1 MKFIILWTISLTKQ
15 SEVFMTLVKSTGNK
29 KVNLDFNKEFI
40 NTFSQKIQSS
50 DITFINQTLKD
61 LHESDV
67 ANLIENLSNETRIK
81 LIELEEF
88 KIDPDIF
95 IELNESIQSEVL
107 QLLSSEAIINIVK
120 RLESDDSIK
129 ILENLETN
137 KKKLVLE
144 KLPPKDKFLLEEG
157 LSYPE
162 DSAARIM
169 QREFT
174 AVPSNWSVG
183 QTIDYLRE
191 NKDLPKEFLEI
202 FIVDNDFKPVGTVP
216 SSRVLRTSRDSKMNS
231 IMTEMPV
238 LISVN
243 MDKEE
248 VGHTFENYNLV
259 SAGVVNKENKL
270 VGMITADDVVTVV
283 QEEAEEDALR
293 LAGVGDEEITDSVV
307 IKTKRRFNW
316 LLLNLFTALLATWV
330 ISNFG
335 ASIEQMVALA
345 FLMPIVASMGGNAGM
360 QTLAVTIRAIAKKE
374 LSASNFN
381 RVVGK
386 EFIIGVLNGVI
397 FAIITAL
404 IVHFWF
410 KEISL
415 SLLIGVSMI
424 LNMIVAGLFGILVP
438 VSLKKMN
445 IDPALASSVFVT
457 TITDVIGFL
466 SFLGLGSYYFLN

>member
-1 MKFIILWTISLTKQ
+1 
-15 SEVFMTLVKSTGNK
+15 MTLVKSTGDK

-40 NTFSQKIQSS
+40 NTFSEKIQSS
-50 DITFINQTLKD
+50 DIKFINQTLKD

-67 ANLIENLSNETRIK
+67 ANLIENLSNETRTK

-88 KIDPDIF
+88 NIDPDIF

-107 QLLSSEAIINIVK
+107 QLLSTESIINIIK

-129 ILENLETN
+129 ILENLEKN
-137 KKKLVLE
+137 KKEVVLQ

-191 NKDLPKEFLEI
+191 NKDLPEEFLEI
-202 FIVDNDFKPVGTVP
+202 FIVDNEFKPVGTVP

-231 IMTEMPV
+231 IMKEMPV

-248 VGHTFENYNLV
+248 VGHTFESYNLI
-259 SAGVVNKENKL
+259 SAGVVNKDNKL

-293 LAGVGDEEITDSVV
+293 LAGVGDEEITDTV
-307 IKTKRRFNW
+307 IVKTKRRFNW

-374 LSASNFN
+374 LSTSNFN

-386 EFIIGVLNGVI
+386 EFIIGILNGII
-397 FAIITAL
+397 FAIITAV
-404 IVHFWF
+404 IVHLWF
-410 KEISL
+410 KEINL
-415 SLLIGVSMI
+415 SLLIAVSMV

-438 VSLKKMN
+438 VALKKMN

>member
-1 MKFIILWTISLTKQ
+1 MRSRNV
-15 SEVFMTLVKSTGNK
+15 E
-29 KVNLDFNKEFI
+29 
-40 NTFSQKIQSS
+40 
-50 DITFINQTLKD
+50 FINQTLKD
-61 LHESDV
+61 LHEADV
-67 ANLIENLSNETRIK
+67 ANLIENLNPDTRNK
-81 LIELEEF
+81 LIEIESF
-88 KIDPDIF
+88 NIDPEIF

-107 QLLSSEAIINIVK
+107 QLLSIESLIKIIK
-120 RLESDDSIK
+120 RLESDNAIK
-129 ILENLETN
+129 ILENLSKEV
-137 KKKLVLE
+137 KEKVLE
-144 KLPPKDKFLLEEG
+144 KLPPKDKFLLQEG

-174 AVPSNWSVG
+174 AVPSNWTVG

-191 NKDLPKEFLEI
+191 DKDLPEEFLEI
-202 FIVDNDFKPVGTVP
+202 FIVDNDFKPIGTVP
-216 SSRVLRTSRDSKMNS
+216 SSRVLRTSRDLKMNS
-231 IMTEMPV
+231 IMREMPV

-248 VGHTFENYNLV
+248 VGLTFENYNLV

-293 LAGVGDEEITDSVV
+293 LAGVGDEEITDSVML
-307 IKTKRRFNW
+307 KTKRRFNW

-330 ISNFG
+330 ISFFG

-360 QTLAVTIRAIAKKE
+360 QTLAVTIRAIATKE
-374 LSASNFN
+374 LSKSNFN

-386 EFIIGVLNGVI
+386 EFLIGILNGII
-397 FAIITAL
+397 FAIITAI
-404 IVHFWF
+404 IVQLWF
-410 KEISL
+410 KELNL
-415 SLLIGVSMI
+415 SILIGISMV

-438 VSLKKMN
+438 VSLKKLN

-466 SFLGLGSYYFLN
+466 SFLGLGSFYFLN

>member
-1 MKFIILWTISLTKQ
+1 
-15 SEVFMTLVKSTGNK
+15 MTLVKSNGNK

-40 NTFSQKIQSS
+40 NTFSDKIQAG
-50 DITFINQTLKD
+50 DIQFINQTLKD

-67 ANLIENLSNETRIK
+67 ANLIENLANETRIK
-81 LIELEEF
+81 LIELEDF
-88 KIDPDIF
+88 NINPDIF

-107 QLLSSEAIINIVK
+107 QLLTTNSIINVIK

-129 ILENLETN
+129 ILENLEKD
-137 KKKLVLE
+137 KKIAVLE

-216 SSRVLRTSRDSKMNS
+216 SSRVLRASRESKMNS
-231 IMTEMPV
+231 IMSEMPV
-238 LISVN
+238 LIPVN

-248 VGHTFENYNLV
+248 VGHTFENYSLV
-259 SAGVVNKENKL
+259 SAGVINKDNKL

-283 QEEAEEDALR
+283 QEEAEEDVLR
-293 LAGVGDEEITDSVV
+293 LAGVGDEEITDSVLD
-307 IKTKRRFNW
+307 KTKKRFNW

-360 QTLAVTIRAIAKKE
+360 QTLAVTIRAIATKE
-374 LSASNFN
+374 LSSSNFN

-386 EFIIGVLNGVI
+386 EFIIGILNGII
-397 FAIITAL
+397 FAVITAI
-404 IVHFWF
+404 IVQLWF
-410 KEISL
+410 KEINL

-438 VSLKKMN
+438 VSLKKIN

-466 SFLGLGSYYFLN
+466 SFLGLGSYYFLV